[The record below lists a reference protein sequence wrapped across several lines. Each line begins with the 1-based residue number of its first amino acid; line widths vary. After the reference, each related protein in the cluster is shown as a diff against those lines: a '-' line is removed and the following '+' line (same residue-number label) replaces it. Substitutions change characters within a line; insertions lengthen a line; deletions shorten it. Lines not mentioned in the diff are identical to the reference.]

1 MDYMGVHLFDAAN
14 ALGVSVPG
22 DLSVIGM
29 YDTPWSQVLR
39 PQLATIGFPI
49 DLIARLAVACLT
61 AGRPP
66 APRLIGVQGAL
77 LERGSLAPPT

>member
-1 MDYMGVHLFDAAN
+1 
-14 ALGVSVPG
+14 
-22 DLSVIGM
+22 M

-39 PQLATIGFPI
+39 PQLATVGFPI
-49 DLIARLAVACLT
+49 DLIARLAIACLT